1 MKISFKLIKE
11 IFSFIALVLPTIILI
26 YDQGAANQV
35 KNETIETVKKQSK
48 HADSLAMKEYEVQK
62 YILFELKQGKIRD
75 SIKSIEYLK
84 LGVSVRDLGAKIL
97 TKEEFRRFIEPYL
110 TEKKKFDQIQFC
122 LSNQGH
128 GE

>member
-11 IFSFIALVLPTIILI
+11 RLELITLILPTAILI
-26 YDQGAANQV
+26 YNHGAVNQI

-48 HADSLAMKEYEVQK
+48 HADSLAMVNHDDNKTILLEVKKGQMEYQ
-62 YILFELKQGKIRD
+62 
-75 SIKSIEYLK
+75 K
-84 LGVSVRDLGAKIL
+84 LGISVRDLGAKIL
-97 TKEEFRRFIEPYL
+97 TKEEFRAFIEPYL